1 MKAVCHSVIV
11 NAAWIEAK
19 YSSYTRLVWII
30 SWILRFSKNIKAR
43 KAGSS
48 RLNSPSLT
56 VKELMAAEIF
66 LSFASQGR
74 SFQEER
80 QRLLSGVPLKSS
92 SPPLSLNPTIDADG
106 LLRVGSRRLNNS
118 SLSYSQRHPNNRK
131 DILTILMVRSKH
143 ISLLHA
149 GITLLLSVLSNSY
162 HIIRAR
168 RLVRWVCRSCV
179 TCRKVS
185 EKTEH
190 PMIGQ
195 LPAQRV
201 CPNAP
206 FTITGVDFA
215 GPFIIKWGHTRKPT
229 HIK

>member
-1 MKAVCHSVIV
+1 
-11 NAAWIEAK
+11 
-19 YSSYTRLVWII
+19 
-30 SWILRFSKNIKAR
+30 
-43 KAGSS
+43 
-48 RLNSPSLT
+48 
-56 VKELMAAEIF
+56 MAAEIF